1 MGAAMED
8 AWTAVKMSQPA
19 VDTALKQNVF
29 EGGIEGIFPVA
40 GAILPERVI
49 RFEWRGESLK
59 GKKPAFIFLKEGTN
73 RHQVFPVGADTKE
86 ITIGVGHLLG
96 VPRLGVRHLLNYR
109 WYVGRLESGKPIAQS
124 RVFSFSI
131 LTPTEGEALKNDLLQ
146 LEKRSLKTEGA
157 DFLKAQIFYHYR
169 LYHEMVLTLQSLHQ
183 KFKSAAVRRLLFLGY
198 VKLGK
203 LNEAEKFRSKN

>member
-1 MGAAMED
+1 MGSAIED
-8 AWTAVKMSQPA
+8 AWTVLKMSQPKMGQPA

-40 GAILPERVI
+40 GVILPDRAV
-49 RFEWRGESLK
+49 RFEWRGERLK
-59 GKKPAFIFLKEGTN
+59 GEKPALFFFKEGTN
-73 RHQVFPVGADTKE
+73 HHQVFPVSADAKE
-86 ITIGVGHLLG
+86 MTVGVGHFL
-96 VPRLGVRHLLNYR
+96 PEWRYR
-109 WYVGRLESGKPIAQS
+109 WYVGRVEKGKPIAQS
-124 RVFSFSI
+124 RVYSFAI
-131 LTPTEGEALKNDLLQ
+131 LAQAESEAMKNDLLQ

-169 LYHEMVLTLQSLHQ
+169 LYHEMVGVLRPLHQ
-183 KFKSAAVRRLLFLGY
+183 KFKSAAVQRLLFLGY